1 MNEKLIKAAK
11 EILEAPWQAQLGK
24 QDMVVLI
31 VSGFQLFQL
40 KQSIEELES
49 IMKTTAPQGNDK

>member
-31 VSGFQLFQL
+31 VSGFQLSQL
-40 KQSIEELES
+40 KQAIEELEKNS
-49 IMKTTAPQGNDK
+49 IAPQGSDNK